1 MYTLKKISFNAKL
14 PTKNQG
20 KAFEINWIFLWTN
33 MSSFPEPKVALVK
46 DPLYLLDKISLVEN
60 PYLSTVNSIIDDNM

>member
-1 MYTLKKISFNAKL
+1 
-14 PTKNQG
+14 
-20 KAFEINWIFLWTN
+20 
-33 MSSFPEPKVALVK
+33 MSSIPEPKVALVK